1 MASVSDFYMTTE
13 LYVPPLF
20 KNREFGFVLP
30 GMQTMTRHKAFSS
43 IEKLRT
49 YLIENAPTQ
58 VYFSSS
64 KYELPDTYPMEDKK
78 KLWIGQDLIFDID
91 FDHLKRPT
99 LKEARK
105 QADKLVS
112 ILEDQFGLKK
122 ILLASSGRRGFHIH
136 VHDDCVQKLGKPE
149 RREITEA
156 FGHYRIKH
164 SRRIIN
170 PNWVEIDPVVT
181 PDVVRLIGLPGTLN
195 KKNGTTGK
203 RTIIK
208 SY

>member
-1 MASVSDFYMTTE
+1 MVSVSDYYMTAA
-13 LYVPPLF
+13 LYEPPFF
-20 KNREFGFVLP
+20 KNREFGFMLP
-30 GMQTMTRHKAFSS
+30 GMTTMTRHKAFSS

-49 YLIENAPTQ
+49 YLIEHAPIQ

-64 KYELPDTYPMEDKK
+64 KYEFPDTYPMEDKK
-78 KLWIGQDLIFDID
+78 KGWMGQDLVFDID
-91 FDHLKRPT
+91 DDHLKKAT
-99 LKEARK
+99 LKEARR

-122 ILLASSGRRGFHIH
+122 ILLASSGRRGFHAH
-136 VHDDCVQKLGKPE
+136 AHDDCVQKLGKPE

-156 FGHYRIKH
+156 FGHYRIWK
-164 SRRIIN
+164 SRKIVN

-181 PDVVRLIGLPGTLN
+181 PDAVRLIGLPGALN
-195 KKNGTTGK
+195 IKNGTVGE
-203 RTIIK
+203 RVIIK

>member
-1 MASVSDFYMTTE
+1 MTTKIYE
-13 LYVPPLF
+13 PPYF
-20 KNREFGFVLP
+20 KNREFGFMLH
-30 GMQTMTRHKAFSS
+30 GMTTMTRHKAFSS
-43 IEKLRT
+43 IERLRT
-49 YLIENAPTQ
+49 YLIEHAPTQ

-64 KYELPDTYPMEDKK
+64 KYEFPDTYPMEDKK
-78 KLWIGQDLIFDID
+78 KLWIGQDLVFDID
-91 FDHLKRPT
+91 DDHLKKPT
-99 LKEARK
+99 LSEARK

-122 ILLASSGRRGFHIH
+122 ILLASSGRRGFHVH
-136 VHDDCVQKLGKPE
+136 VHDDCVQKLGKQE

-164 SRRIIN
+164 SRKIIN

-195 KKNGTTGK
+195 IKNGTTGK